1 MTTDDK
7 SHSAGKID
15 VHQRGSAYLA
25 TSYSSENRPLNPY
38 VETMSAYLHKTV
50 FNDNAGRLLDIGCG
64 RGDQMRAFAR
74 RGLACSG
81 MDIAASAVD
90 LAPGFDVRVANFE
103 TDVSSFEAAQFD
115 FVYSKSVIEHMHQP
129 DRFLDVALNSL
140 KPGGLACILTPS
152 WFHTYRIFFMEYTHV
167 RPFTI
172 ESLET
177 AMRMAGFINV
187 KVNYFY
193 QLPFLW
199 KSPAMMPLVK
209 TLGALANMTGL
220 PYRPIRK
227 APWPEKLNTLIR
239 FSHDVMLMG
248 VGERP
253 LGST

>member
-1 MTTDDK
+1 MTTDEK
-7 SHSAGKID
+7 TETAGSVDLHKL
-15 VHQRGSAYLA
+15 GSAYLA
-25 TSYSSENRPLNPY
+25 TSYSSENRPVNLY
-38 VETMSAYLHKTV
+38 VETMSAHLHETV
-50 FNDNAGRLLDIGCG
+50 FNNQAGRLLDIGCG
-64 RGDQMRAFAR
+64 RGDQMRAFAK

-81 MDIAASAVD
+81 MDIASSAVD
-90 LAPGFDVRVANFE
+90 LAPGFDVRVANLE
-103 TDVSSFEAAQFD
+103 TDASPFGAAQFD

-129 DRFLDVALNSL
+129 DRFLDIALDSL

-177 AMRMAGFINV
+177 AMKMAGFVNV
-187 KVNYFY
+187 KVSYFY

-199 KSPAMMPLVK
+199 KVPAWMPLVK
-209 TLGALANMTGL
+209 ALGALANTTGL
-220 PYRPIRK
+220 PYRPVRK

-253 LGST
+253 HG